1 MNGRSFSLSRQR
13 GFAYIAAVVLLLVV
27 AGISVALL
35 RLTSTQQS
43 TVNQGLLAARANQAA
58 RAGVEWMMYRIVN
71 ASPTGCPAA
80 ATLPAHLDTFRADS
94 GFRVSVTCTA
104 TAFNEGESAPGV
116 AVAKRIYQID
126 AVACNSPGAQCP
138 DATAAS
144 VSAPDYVERRRS
156 TSICMTTDGQDCY

>member
-1 MNGRSFSLSRQR
+1 MNGPAFYLPRQR

-58 RAGVEWMMYRIVN
+58 RAGVEWAMYRIVN

-80 ATLPAHLDTFRADS
+80 TTLNDFRADS

-104 TAFNEGESAPGV
+104 TAFNEGESAPGA

-138 DATAAS
+138 DTTTAS

-156 TSICMTTDGQDCY
+156 ASICLAADGQDCY